1 MKAVEPSAPADR
13 RRHPGFS
20 GLSIGGVARAAPV
33 VEVETPAGKRVL
45 HVGRPEGESQ
55 RYYAR
60 VPDKDRGDV
69 FVIAEADAGR
79 IVRDLPSFT
88 GATKAEK

>member
-1 MKAVEPSAPADR
+1 
-13 RRHPGFS
+13 
-20 GLSIGGVARAAPV
+20 
-33 VEVETPAGKRVL
+33 VL

-55 RYYAR
+55 RYYAQ

-69 FVIAEADAGR
+69 FVIGEADAAR
-79 IVRDLPSFT
+79 IVRDLAGFT